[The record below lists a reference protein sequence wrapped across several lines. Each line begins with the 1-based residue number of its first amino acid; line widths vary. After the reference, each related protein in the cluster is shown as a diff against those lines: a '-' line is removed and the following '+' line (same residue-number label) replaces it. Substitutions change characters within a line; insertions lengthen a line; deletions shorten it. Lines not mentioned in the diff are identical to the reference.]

1 MRQVVLDTETTGL
14 EPEQGHRVIE
24 LGAVELVDRRLT
36 GNQLQL
42 YMNPER
48 DIDDA
53 AYEVHGIAAEFLA
66 DQPKF
71 GDVARRFLD
80 FVADAEVI
88 IHNAPFDTSF
98 IDYELS
104 LLDAASATSMAKVCS
119 AITDSLALARR
130 KHPGQKNS
138 LEALC
143 RRYGVDDSAREL
155 HGALL
160 DAEILA
166 DVYLAMTGG
175 QSSLFGDEDGSPA
188 EAAAEAFMRLPE
200 DRPPLP
206 VPMASAEE
214 LAAHEAYLDSL
225 DESAEN
231 GALWRQL
238 PMPPPAS
245 ASYLRR
251 AALSTP
257 TETR

>member
-36 GNQLQL
+36 GERLQL

-66 DQPKF
+66 DKPTF
-71 GDVARRFLD
+71 GDVARSFLN
-80 FVADAEVI
+80 FIADAEVI

-104 LLDAASATSMAKVCS
+104 LLEDAATTSMQKACS

-138 LEALC
+138 LDALC
-143 RRYGVDDSAREL
+143 RRYGVDNSAREL

-175 QSSLFGDEDGSPA
+175 QSSLFGDEDGSRPDTV
-188 EAAAEAFMRLPE
+188 AEAFMRLPE
-200 DRPPLP
+200 DRPPIP
-206 VPMASAEE
+206 VLQASSEE

-231 GALWRQL
+231 GALWRRL
-238 PMPPPAS
+238 AMPPTPP
-245 ASYLRR
+245 SYLLAEQR
-251 AALSTP
+251 
-257 TETR
+257 